1 VHWDVPLA
9 LGDVFDAADDND
21 DDDDDDEL
29 NEDEGGMNII
39 LESPE
44 RIVYVSI

>member
-9 LGDVFDAADDND
+9 LGDVFDVAD

-39 LESPE
+39 MEGPE
-44 RIVYVSI
+44 RIVYLSI